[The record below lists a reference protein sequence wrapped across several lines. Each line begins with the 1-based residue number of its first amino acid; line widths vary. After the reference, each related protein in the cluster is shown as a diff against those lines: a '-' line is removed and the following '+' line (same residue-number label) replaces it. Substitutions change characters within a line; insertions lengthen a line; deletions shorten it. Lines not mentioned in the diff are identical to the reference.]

1 MPAAHADPHHD
12 HVRGRGYDFAEH
24 CAPLDSREPAAR
36 AGRIRCPSRVRGA
49 GCGRNARRG
58 GRWSARDSCFAS
70 RHRPTR
76 IRLSSSHLPSQV
88 WVSCRGRQW
97 AATAALAPTASD
109 YTPRDWARPGQNTT
123 CSQGR
128 SPIQWMEGNVRG
140 DWSLN
145 IISRWDKLRQQVMIS
160 IELLRRDQRGK
171 DVIKKRRNKIMQHPW
186 CGSAMTAA
194 VSHLTQGVMWSW
206 DREMGAGDTRC
217 AAYLGLLFLR

>member
-1 MPAAHADPHHD
+1 
-12 HVRGRGYDFAEH
+12 
-24 CAPLDSREPAAR
+24 
-36 AGRIRCPSRVRGA
+36 
-49 GCGRNARRG
+49 
-58 GRWSARDSCFAS
+58 
-70 RHRPTR
+70 
-76 IRLSSSHLPSQV
+76 
-88 WVSCRGRQW
+88 
-97 AATAALAPTASD
+97 
-109 YTPRDWARPGQNTT
+109 
-123 CSQGR
+123 
-128 SPIQWMEGNVRG
+128 MEGNVRG